1 LEIYRIAARI
11 GINNFV
17 VPGNKPPVI
26 EQIRQVIEVEEGI
39 NNAVYNAPGFIGKQ
53 GGVIEAA
60 GKVAGKR
67 WNAIVG
73 TGIYAAKDM
82 KQAAL
87 EVTSQI

>member
-1 LEIYRIAARI
+1 MLNMEKR
-11 GINNFV
+11 N
-17 VPGNKPPVI
+17 VI
-26 EQIRQVIEVEEGI
+26 EKEEGVSDS
-39 NNAVYNAPGFIGKQ
+39 VYNAPGFIGKQ
-53 GGVIEAA
+53 GGRIEEA
-60 GKVAGKR
+60 GRVAGPR